1 LTSGRRIDSIDILRG
16 VVMVLMA
23 VDHVR
28 VFSGIPA
35 GGPTLGV
42 FITRWITHFCA
53 PAFVFFAGTSA
64 FLYGE
69 TRPRRDLSRFLVTRG
84 AWLVLLEL
92 TVIRFSWTFNLDYA
106 NYILAGVIWMIGC
119 CMILMAGIVR
129 LPLPAV
135 AAFGLLVI
143 AGHNAIDPYVPALA
157 ETLGASRLALFWQ
170 VLYFGPML
178 QRDGSNFAVL
188 YSIVPWIGVMAA
200 GYAFGAV
207 LRMKDLTRRQWCI
220 RIGVAAIALF
230 LVLRGF
236 NLYGD
241 PRPWSASVQSLLN
254 TTKYPASLSFLLM
267 TLGPAI
273 LLVPALARARSPLT
287 RSLAVF
293 GRVPFFFYLLHIPL
307 IHLLAIAVSKIRLG
321 EVSFWLFTNHPMGNP
336 PPPEGYV
343 WSLSLLYLVWGI
355 AVALL
360 YVASRWFDRVKA
372 SRRSPWL
379 SYL

>member
-1 LTSGRRIDSIDILRG
+1 MTGSGRRIEAIDILRG
-16 VVMVLMA
+16 AAMVLMA
-23 VDHVR
+23 IDHVR

-35 GGPTLGV
+35 GGPGPGV
-42 FITRWITHFCA
+42 FITRWVTHFCA
-53 PAFVFFAGTSA
+53 PTFVFFAGTSA

-69 TRPRRDLSRFLVTRG
+69 TRPSRDLARFLVTRG

-92 TVIRFSWTFNLDYA
+92 TVIRFSWTFNLDYV

-143 AGHNAIDPYVPALA
+143 AGHNAIDPYVLALA
-157 ETLGASRLALFWQ
+157 DTLGASRLALFWQ

-178 QRDGSNFAVL
+178 QRDGSNVAVL

-207 LRMKDLTRRQWCI
+207 LRMKDPTRRHWCI

-241 PRPWSASVQSLLN
+241 PRPWSASVQSFLN
-254 TTKYPASLSFLLM
+254 TTSTPPRSASC
-267 TLGPAI
+267 
-273 LLVPALARARSPLT
+273 
-287 RSLAVF
+287 
-293 GRVPFFFYLLHIPL
+293 
-307 IHLLAIAVSKIRLG
+307 
-321 EVSFWLFTNHPMGNP
+321 
-336 PPPEGYV
+336 
-343 WSLSLLYLVWGI
+343 
-355 AVALL
+355 
-360 YVASRWFDRVKA
+360 
-372 SRRSPWL
+372 
-379 SYL
+379 